1 MKGSFSRLDSKDAV
15 GEFTDMWVRM
25 QDFFFF
31 FFFLWMDNWMGRK
44 GRGCD
49 YKITKIMWL
58 TGKLF
63 SVVVFSAGKL
73 PPAGLCDERSDS
85 GDSPPRHE
93 NLCSQVR
100 WCCPHAALRLCF
112 FFFLWGLVNPF
123 ASGLRNVGVKMV
135 SLIVLILCSVYPE
148 VTISCVIDRT
158 LKSGY

>member
-1 MKGSFSRLDSKDAV
+1 MVMEGSFSRLDSKDAV
-15 GEFTDMWVRM
+15 ESSQTCGYGCRI
-25 QDFFFF
+25 
-31 FFFLWMDNWMGRK
+31 FLWMDNWMGRK

-49 YKITKIMWL
+49 YKIMKIMWL

-63 SVVVFSAGKL
+63 SVFFSAGKL

-85 GDSPPRHE
+85 GDPPPRHE

-100 WCCPHAALRLCF
+100 CCCPHAALHLCF

-135 SLIVLILCSVYPE
+135 SLIVLILCSVCPE

-158 LKSGY
+158 FKSDY